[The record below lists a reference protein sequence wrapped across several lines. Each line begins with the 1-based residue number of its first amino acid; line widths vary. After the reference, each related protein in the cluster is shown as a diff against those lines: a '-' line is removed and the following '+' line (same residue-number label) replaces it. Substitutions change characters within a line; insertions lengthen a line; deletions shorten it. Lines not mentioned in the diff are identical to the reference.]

1 MMDVREI
8 RTSLHDDA
16 KDGYNLDGREKLKF
30 GMGFYKLSY
39 VRAKTSVARV
49 QATL

>member
-8 RTSLHDDA
+8 RKSLQDDA
-16 KDGYNLDGREKLKF
+16 KDGYNLDGREILNF
-30 GMGFYKLSY
+30 GQECYKLSF